1 MPRIDRDNSTRG
13 WIIRITHGGQG
24 RGHTQPLRGVWLV
37 GCVAWRGGI
46 AGFIRCPRGPRHA
59 IGAGQPS
66 ARAGVAWRLALLGAA
81 VGTDVARGVATGRGA
96 DSQLVYYPW

>member
-1 MPRIDRDNSTRG
+1 VDGLLELHTGDRDVV
-13 WIIRITHGGQG
+13 THNHCAG
-24 RGHTQPLRGVWLV
+24 LV
-37 GCVAWRGGI
+37 SCVAWRGGI